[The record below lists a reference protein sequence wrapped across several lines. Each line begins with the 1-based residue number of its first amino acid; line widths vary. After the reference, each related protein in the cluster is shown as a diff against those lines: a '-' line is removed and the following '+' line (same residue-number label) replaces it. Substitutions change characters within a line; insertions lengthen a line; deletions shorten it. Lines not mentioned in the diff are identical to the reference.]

1 MNFDLQHNRRLFYW
15 LCQIS
20 GWSAYVAINQVIT
33 VSANQFTW
41 RMLFIDISLGFLGL
55 CLTHVYRHVISS
67 RKWIELSYKEIIL
80 RILFSSLMLATSIIG
95 ILFLIMRL
103 NGMIPASVNVLGS
116 FTVNLFYAFFVV
128 IIWSLLYFGFH
139 YLENYRTSEIE
150 KLVWEAAVKDFE
162 LKTLKSQLN
171 PHFMFNA
178 MNSIRALIE
187 EDPERAKTAITQ
199 LSNIFRYSL
208 RIERVETVPLEDE
221 IKVIEDYLALELVRY
236 EERLRYAITVAP
248 DTRSIEIPPMML
260 QTLVE
265 NGIKH
270 GVAKMPAGGEITL
283 TTSQSDGSL
292 RILIT
297 NHGVLNEEDV
307 RNAKGFGLANTKQRL
322 HLLYGSKAQFTLS
335 NENDKVVVKI
345 IIPIGEQTC

>member
-1 MNFDLQHNRRLFYW
+1 MSFDLQHNRRLFYW

-20 GWSAYVAINQVIT
+20 GWCAYIAINQVIT
-33 VSANQFTW
+33 VTASRFTW
-41 RMLFIDISLGFLGL
+41 RMFFIDLYLGVLGL
-55 CLTHVYRHVISS
+55 GLTHVYRYIIAT
-67 RKWIELSYKEIIL
+67 RKWIELSYKEIIF
-80 RILFSSLMLATSIIG
+80 RILFSSFFLAALIIG
-95 ILFLIMRL
+95 LLFSIMFF
-103 NGMIPASVNVLGS
+103 NNMIPVNVNITGS
-116 FTVNLFYAFFVV
+116 VTVNLFYAFFVI

-236 EERLRYAITVAP
+236 EERLKYSITIAP

-283 TTSQSDGSL
+283 TAFAKDNALT
-292 RILIT
+292 IIIT
-297 NHGVLNEEDV
+297 NHGVLNEDDV
-307 RNAKGFGLANTKQRL
+307 KNAKGFGLANTKQRL
-322 HLLYGSKAQFTLS
+322 HLLYGSRAQFNLS

-345 IIPIGEQTC
+345 IIPTGEAIC